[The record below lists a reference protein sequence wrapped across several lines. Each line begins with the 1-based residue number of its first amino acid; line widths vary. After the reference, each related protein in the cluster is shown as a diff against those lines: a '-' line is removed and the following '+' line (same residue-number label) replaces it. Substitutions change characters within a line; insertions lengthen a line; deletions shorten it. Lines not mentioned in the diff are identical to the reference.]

1 MVWEG
6 RTRVSAR
13 VSSRRGLVRLG
24 DSTVPPKATMTFEGV
39 KGSPDATVVF
49 EVRNGRPECVSI
61 TVRAKKNGRGIAT
74 SDLSLIRVD
83 DLTVDIFTTAGN
95 FGVQDEARQRQ
106 THRDVYEAR
115 LSRRSPVSRDELK
128 QVAKVYREHIGD
140 TPTRAVEL
148 ICGYAST
155 RTAARRV
162 QQARAAGMLPKTTPG
177 KVKG

>member
-128 QVAKVYREHIGD
+128 QVAKVYREHLDGS
-140 TPTRAVEL
+140 PTRTVGHVL
-148 ICGYAST
+148 GYSA

-162 QQARAAGMLPKTTPG
+162 EQARAAGLLPPTTPG
-177 KVKG
+177 KRKA